1 MKTGKTFVEKLL
13 NAPAGSIVVR
23 EPDLVLSH
31 DNSARIKK
39 IFEQNG
45 GKKVL
50 YPERLV
56 VVLDRKMTGTTEE
69 LIRDYNSIH
78 HFMQDQ
84 QVGHFFDCDRGICH
98 QVVTAYL
105 KSGLLIV
112 GSDSHTGT
120 AGAFNCLALG
130 LNKTETAYL
139 WKTGKMW
146 FRVPESVKIVL
157 KNSLPEG
164 VYAKDLALWVT
175 GLLKGENMLYKS
187 VEYHGEGVHRLSV
200 SDRMTLANVSAEMGV
215 KNSVFPPDDTL
226 ADFFSDY
233 AIQGVWADQNASY
246 EREFEIDLSA
256 VVPMAML
263 VGQNAEVKSIAEWG
277 ALPIQ
282 QGLIGACGAGRIEDL
297 RVVANILEGK
307 KIAPGFQLSIVP
319 ASREI
324 YMQAIEEGLIDIVF
338 KSGASILGA
347 SCGPCLG
354 SSHMILADTK
364 RYITTTNSN
373 SQQRMLSLGV
383 EKYVASPATVAWTAL
398 NGVLTAP
405 AGFGEAVYPYWTI
418 PVEPISVHEFD
429 NRLFGKVWNYKEI
442 DHISNE
448 QLFAESKTYQLSIEN
463 KASLLP
469 HLLSG
474 LDVTFASR
482 VKPGNIIVAG
492 EDFGCGK
499 LIKHAMVGLA
509 AAGIKMIIVRSVN
522 RRFFRMAAEHGLLIL
537 IAPALVSKYRSG
549 DDLIVDLEDK
559 RIYLNQEEY
568 NLPEIDPQFVEI
580 LRRKS

>member
-1 MKTGKTFVEKLL
+1 M
-13 NAPAGSIVVR
+13 
-23 EPDLVLSH
+23 
-31 DNSARIKK
+31 
-39 IFEQNG
+39 
-45 GKKVL
+45 
-50 YPERLV
+50 
-56 VVLDRKMTGTTEE
+56 
-69 LIRDYNSIH
+69 
-78 HFMQDQ
+78 
-84 QVGHFFDCDRGICH
+84 
-98 QVVTAYL
+98 
-105 KSGLLIV
+105 
-112 GSDSHTGT
+112 
-120 AGAFNCLALG
+120 
-130 LNKTETAYL
+130 
-139 WKTGKMW
+139 
-146 FRVPESVKIVL
+146 
-157 KNSLPEG
+157 
-164 VYAKDLALWVT
+164 
-175 GLLKGENMLYKS
+175 
-187 VEYHGEGVHRLSV
+187 
-200 SDRMTLANVSAEMGV
+200 
-215 KNSVFPPDDTL
+215 
-226 ADFFSDY
+226 
-233 AIQGVWADQNASY
+233 
-246 EREFEIDLSA
+246 
-256 VVPMAML
+256 
-263 VGQNAEVKSIAEWG
+263 
-277 ALPIQ
+277 
-282 QGLIGACGAGRIEDL
+282 
-297 RVVANILEGK
+297 
-307 KIAPGFQLSIVP
+307 
-319 ASREI
+319 
-324 YMQAIEEGLIDIVF
+324 
-338 KSGASILGA
+338 
-347 SCGPCLG
+347 
-354 SSHMILADTK
+354 
-364 RYITTTNSN
+364 
-373 SQQRMLSLGV
+373 
-383 EKYVASPATVAWTAL
+383 ASPATVAWTAL

-499 LIKHAMVGLA
+499 LIKHAVVGLA